1 MTKKGYSR
9 PKKQAEADARRL
21 AARRRQ
27 RNRRILIS
35 TVVGVVLAAGVVFA
49 VTRPGPVEVAGVQT
63 FADQGRTH
71 LQPGAPTPSYNSD
84 PATSG
89 PHSGQSAA
97 CGIYRQE
104 IPTVV
109 QLHDL
114 EHGVVMLQYSP
125 DLDSSQRDTLEAFGR
140 DAGSHI
146 IVAPRSGM
154 DEPIVLTAWTKRL
167 GLQTADTASIEGF
180 YDRYAKN
187 GPELGVPCPNQVDEA
202 A

>member
-1 MTKKGYSR
+1 
-9 PKKQAEADARRL
+9 L
-21 AARRRQ
+21 LVAA
-27 RNRRILIS
+27 I
-35 TVVGVVLAAGVVFA
+35 TFV
-49 VTRPGPVEVAGVQT
+49 VTRQGPVEVSGVQT
-63 FADQGRTH
+63 FADQGRPH
-71 LQPGAPTPSYNSD
+71 IQPGAPTPSYDSD

-97 CGIYRQE
+97 CGIYRRE

-125 DLDSSQRDTLEAFGR
+125 DLDRSDRDTLEAFGR
-140 DAGSHI
+140 DEGSHI

-167 GLQTADTASIEGF
+167 GLQAADDAALKAF
-180 YDRYAKN
+180 YDRYARN
-187 GPELGVPCPNQVDEA
+187 GPERGVPCPNQVDESA
-202 A
+202 

>member
-1 MTKKGYSR
+1 MVRRNQS
-9 PKKQAEADARRL
+9 KKQAEALARRL
-21 AARRRQ
+21 AARKRQ
-27 RNRRILIS
+27 RNRRILVS
-35 TVVGVVLAAGVVFA
+35 AAVGALLIGAIAFA
-49 VTRPGPVEVAGVQT
+49 VTRPGPAEVSGVQS
-63 FADQGRTH
+63 FADQGRSH
-71 LQPGAPTPSYNSD
+71 IDPAAPTPSYDSD

-89 PHSGQSAA
+89 PHSAQSAA

-125 DLDSSQRDTLEAFGR
+125 DIDPSERDALETFGR
-140 DAGSHI
+140 DEGSHI

-167 GLQTADTASIEGF
+167 GLQTGDHAALKAF
-180 YDRYAKN
+180 YDRYAGN
-187 GPELGVPCPNQVDEA
+187 GPERGVPCPNQVDEA
-202 A
+202 S